1 MNTNSFPKSTMNMPY
16 IFSLL
21 PRGLTFRSC
30 EPVSQE
36 ILSLGNSVAAT
47 IFPKE
52 IMSLSIIEA
61 TVFPKEIMSLSII
74 EATVFPKEIMSL
86 PGNCVAHARCTCSI
100 DTSWQYDMLLA
111 FCCDCK
117 YVPTRV
123 FNERK
128 GLYPTKSKEL
138 HSEGRFA
145 ILSRQRQ
152 QGIPS
157 KLHA

>member
-1 MNTNSFPKSTMNMPY
+1 M
-16 IFSLL
+16 
-21 PRGLTFRSC
+21 
-30 EPVSQE
+30 SQE

-61 TVFPKEIMSLSII
+61 TVFPKEIMSL
-74 EATVFPKEIMSL
+74 
-86 PGNCVAHARCTCSI
+86 PGNSVAHARCTCSI
-100 DTSWQYDMLLA
+100 DTSWLSLQRMEQREYDMLLA

-117 YVPTRV
+117 YPPE
-123 FNERK
+123 FKERK

-152 QGIPS
+152 QGIPG
-157 KLHA
+157 KLHV